1 MRLSPGTLL
10 EPYGIRALLGVGGG
24 MGSLKACPW
33 FYPFQSNLHFQD
45 LLRRMNFPS

>member
-10 EPYGIRALLGVGGG
+10 GPYEIRALLGVGGDG
-24 MGSLKACPW
+24 LAEACPW
-33 FYPFQSNLHFQD
+33 FYPFQSNPRFQD